1 MGEIIH
7 LPLKTAMNI
16 VVHVQI
22 AAGTAAGTPGH
33 YCPYYMLGLVPR
45 ARDIARDRTDEGP
58 PSHTQVKGREG
69 HPQLCKPTLK
79 RYKEN
84 EARPGE
90 NEEPHY
96 EDSKGSLITA

>member
-1 MGEIIH
+1 MGEITH

-16 VVHVQI
+16 VVQVQI

-69 HPQLCKPTLK
+69 TRNSVNRHLSATKKMKQD
-79 RYKEN
+79 RE
-84 EARPGE
+84 RMR
-90 NEEPHY
+90 
-96 EDSKGSLITA
+96 SLTMRTVRAP